1 MYLPS
6 ADWMQRNFFNRVET
20 CFPIEE
26 ERLRRGVI
34 RDLELY
40 LADSTKWELKSD
52 GTYEQGPETGKRVA
66 AQELLLEE
74 LPD

>member
-1 MYLPS
+1 MYLSS
-6 ADWMQRNFFNRVET
+6 ADWMQRDFFNRVET

-26 ERLRRGVI
+26 ERLRRGVV

-40 LADSTKWELKSD
+40 LADSTKWELKPD
-52 GTYEQGPETGKRVA
+52 GSYEQRQRSGKRVV
-66 AQELLLEE
+66 AQELLLET